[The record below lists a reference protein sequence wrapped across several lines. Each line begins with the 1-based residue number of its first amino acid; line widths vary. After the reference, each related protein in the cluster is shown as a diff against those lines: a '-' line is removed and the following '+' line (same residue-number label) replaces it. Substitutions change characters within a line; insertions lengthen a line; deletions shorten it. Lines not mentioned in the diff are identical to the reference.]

1 MPYFRVELLR
11 SDYPIGELHTFPTTW
26 CNSSIPIRTAEG
38 NNSICKGSVSG
49 RERSSFI
56 ILFCKLFR
64 WVKGSSKYPA
74 SLQTEKLVSITLQSV
89 MISIEPMAYGVVSGE
104 NLQTINKS
112 CAKVD

>member
-11 SDYPIGELHTFPTTW
+11 SDSNPIGEWHTSPTTL
-26 CNSSIPIRTAEG
+26 CNSSIPIRTAER

-74 SLQTEKLVSITLQSV
+74 S
-89 MISIEPMAYGVVSGE
+89 P
-104 NLQTINKS
+104 N
-112 CAKVD
+112 